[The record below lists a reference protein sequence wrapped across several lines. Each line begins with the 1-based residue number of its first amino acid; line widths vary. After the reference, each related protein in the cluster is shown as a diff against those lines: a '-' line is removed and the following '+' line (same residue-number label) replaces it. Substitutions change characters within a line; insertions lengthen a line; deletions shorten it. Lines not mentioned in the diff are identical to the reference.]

1 MRWQDHIAVDPAV
14 SHGQACIR
22 GTRIPVAVVLANLA
36 AGIHGAELFRSYP
49 SLAPEAVQAALAYA
63 ADLAQERVA
72 ALPV

>member
-1 MRWQDHIAVDPAV
+1 MRWEDYIAVDPAV

-36 AGIHGAELFRSYP
+36 AGVSGAELFRSYP
-49 SLAPEAVQAALAYA
+49 GLAPEAVQAALAYA